1 MRNHQ
6 RFGFWA
12 FIMGIALWGAA
23 ATAQMPQLLPVK
35 SVPAPKAVSATTLEP
50 AGELADAQTRLNE
63 SREALARIR
72 TQLNRVGLPN
82 DVLNETL
89 KQFNLRQTL
98 TDRYAQQVE
107 YLKQLQ
113 VLEQN
118 IGDARQ
124 QLSAWAPPAGEPP
137 WPLSTG
143 DTLRSDMLAHQ
154 AQITQLGSESA
165 ALSNQIVDLARQQS
179 DAEVQLRQLQE
190 KLGALDAGSVA
201 KLSENARAE
210 LERKRLE
217 LALKSAVLLRSDLNR
232 RVKDT
237 QRALQELRLAS
248 LEKTWAYYDGRFE
261 LSPETLATVK
271 TELQNSMNQNRD
283 LEIRALYRAEAAA
296 ARLTQVKNQYD
307 ALNPEKTTADRLRRA
322 RAALDIAQADEVT
335 ARSEVERLRQL
346 VELANYTQQAWDARA
361 QIYATPRPD
370 AAKMA
375 EITRRVQIGRVR
387 TDQARGFLQQTLSS
401 SEQEASDLRKA
412 MLTSKDSLDR
422 QVLAARLQAA
432 NAQTD
437 TARSVLSALE
447 NFDQLLKLLQ
457 LELGISEEKQ
467 SWSER
472 VLGYWQRAEDLSGKV
487 WRYELFTVDD
497 QIIADGKEVK
507 TTRSVT
513 VGKSIGAIGILLFG
527 FLMVSWLI
535 RAAIGIAER
544 RIGLKASV
552 ATLIRR
558 WLMLIA
564 TATLIVLSFNL
575 VQIPLSVFAFLG
587 GALAIGVGFGTQ
599 NLLKN
604 LISGVMLLV
613 ERPLRIGDLVE
624 IDNVRGRV
632 TSIGIRFSTIHGS
645 DGIDTLIPNSE
656 LVEKKLTN
664 WTYGNPA
671 ARREIRVG
679 VAYGSD
685 PLQVQTLLQGVASG
699 HPGVMSSPAPMVVL
713 DDLAESALLF
723 TLRFWVRLD
732 QGLDGRVID
741 SDLRCRVLQKLAE
754 AGIDIP
760 FPQRDVHVVGVS
772 ELVHKTDRGG

>member
-1 MRNHQ
+1 MRNLQ
-6 RFGFWA
+6 RFGIWA
-12 FIMGIALWGAA
+12 FVMGLALWLGAA
-23 ATAQMPQLLPVK
+23 AAQMPQLLPVK
-35 SVPAPKAVSATTLEP
+35 PAPAPKPVSATAVDP
-50 AGELADAQTRLNE
+50 AKELADAQSRLNE
-63 SREALARIR
+63 SRETLARIR
-72 TQLNRVGLPN
+72 VQLNRAGLPN
-82 DVLNETL
+82 EVRNEQL

-118 IGDARQ
+118 ISDAQQ
-124 QLSAWAPPAGEPP
+124 QLSTWAPPAGEPP
-137 WPLSTG
+137 WPVSVG
-143 DTLRSDMLAHQ
+143 DKLRSEMLTYQ
-154 AQITQLGSESA
+154 TQINQLGSEST
-165 ALSNQIVDLARQQS
+165 ALSKQIIDLGRQQN

-190 KLGALDAGSVA
+190 KLGALDAGGMA
-201 KLSENARAE
+201 KLSDSARTT
-210 LERKRLE
+210 LEIKRVE
-217 LALKSAVLLRSDLNR
+217 LALKSAILLRYDLNR
-232 RVKDT
+232 RLKDK
-237 QRALQELRLAS
+237 QRTLQELRLAT
-248 LEKTWAYYDGRFE
+248 LEKTWAYYDGRFD
-261 LSPETLATVK
+261 LSPEVLDAARA
-271 TELQNSMNQNRD
+271 ELQKSMDQNRD
-283 LEIRALYRAEAAA
+283 LEIGALSRFDAAA
-296 ARLTQVKNQYD
+296 ARLTQAKNQYD
-307 ALNPEKTTADRLRRA
+307 ALNPDKTPAEKLRRA
-322 RAALDIAQADEVT
+322 RAALDIAQADEIT
-335 ARSEVERLRQL
+335 ARSEVDRLRQL
-346 VELANYTQQAWDARA
+346 IELASYTQQVWDARA

-375 EITRRVQIGRVR
+375 EIAQRVQIGRLR
-387 TDQARGFLQQTLSS
+387 TDEARGFLQQTLSS
-401 SEQEASDLRKA
+401 REQEAFDLRKA
-412 MLTSKDSLDR
+412 MLTYKDGLDR
-422 QVLAARLQAA
+422 QVATARLQAA

-437 TARSVLSALE
+437 MARSVLAALE
-447 NFDQLLKLLQ
+447 NFDQFLRLLQ
-457 LELGISEEKQ
+457 IELGVSEDKK

-472 VLGYWQRAEDLSGKV
+472 ALGYWQRAEDLGSKV

-497 QIIADGKEVK
+497 QIVADGKEVK

-613 ERPLRIGDLVE
+613 ERPIRIGDLVE

-685 PLQVQTLLQGVASG
+685 PLQVQTLLQDVASG
-699 HPGVMSSPAPMVVL
+699 HPGVMPLPAPMVVL
-713 DDLAESALLF
+713 DDFAESALLF

-772 ELVHKTDRGG
+772 ECMHKTDSGG

>member
-1 MRNHQ
+1 MRKLQ
-6 RFGFWA
+6 RFGIWA
-12 FIMGIALWGAA
+12 IAMGMALWGATA
-23 ATAQMPQLLPVK
+23 AAQMPQLLPLK
-35 SVPAPKAVSATTLEP
+35 SAPAAKPASAAAVDP
-50 AGELADAQTRLNE
+50 AKELADAQSRFNE

-72 TQLNRVGLPN
+72 AQLDRPGLPN
-82 DVLNETL
+82 EVRNEQL

-118 IGDARQ
+118 ISDARQ
-124 QLSAWAPPAGEPP
+124 QLSAWVPPTGEPP
-137 WPLSTG
+137 WPVSIG
-143 DTLRSDMLAHQ
+143 DKLRSEMLANQ
-154 AQITQLGSESA
+154 AQISQLGGEST
-165 ALSNQIVDLARQQS
+165 ALSKQINDLGRQQS

-190 KLGALDAGSVA
+190 KLGALDAGGAA
-201 KLSENARAE
+201 KLSDSDRSV
-210 LERKRLE
+210 LETKRVE
-217 LALKSAVLLRSDLNR
+217 LALKSAILLRYDLDR
-232 RVKDT
+232 RVKDK
-237 QRALQELRLAS
+237 QRALQELRLAI
-248 LEKTWAYYDGRFE
+248 LDKTWAYYDGRFD
-261 LSPETLATVK
+261 LSPEMLAAARA
-271 TELQNSMNQNRD
+271 ELQKSMDQNRD
-283 LEIRALYRAEAAA
+283 QEIGALSRLDTAA

-307 ALNPEKTTADRLRRA
+307 ALNPDKTPAEKFHRA
-322 RAALDIAQADEVT
+322 RAALDIAQANEIT
-335 ARSEVERLRQL
+335 ARSEVDRLRQL
-346 VELANYTQQAWDARA
+346 IELAGYTQQVWDARA

-375 EITRRVQIGRVR
+375 EIAQRVQIGRLR
-387 TDQARGFLQQTLSS
+387 TEEARGFLQQTLSS
-401 SEQEASDLRKA
+401 REQEAFDLRKV
-412 MLTSKDSLDR
+412 MLASKDSLDR
-422 QVLAARLQAA
+422 QVAAARLQAA
-432 NAQTD
+432 NAQAD
-437 TARSVLSALE
+437 MARSVLAALE
-447 NFDQLLKLLQ
+447 NFDQFLRLLQ
-457 LELGISEEKQ
+457 IELGVSEGKQ
-467 SWSER
+467 SWPER
-472 VLGYWQRAEDLSGKV
+472 VLGYWQRAEDLGGKV

-497 QIIADGKEVK
+497 QIIADGKEIK

-604 LISGVMLLV
+604 LISGVMLLI
-613 ERPLRIGDLVE
+613 ERPIRIGDLVE

-632 TSIGIRFSTIHGS
+632 TSIGIRFSTIHSS

-685 PLQVQTLLQGVASG
+685 PLQVQTLLQDVASG
-699 HPGVMSSPAPMVVL
+699 HPGVMSSPAPIVVL

-741 SDLRCRVLQKLAE
+741 SDLRCRVLRKLAE

-772 ELVHKTDRGG
+772 ELVHKTENGG

>member
-1 MRNHQ
+1 
-6 RFGFWA
+6 
-12 FIMGIALWGAA
+12 MGLALWLGAA
-23 ATAQMPQLLPVK
+23 AAQMPQLLPVK
-35 SVPAPKAVSATTLEP
+35 PAPPPKPVSATAVDP
-50 AGELADAQTRLNE
+50 AKELADAQSRFNE
-63 SREALARIR
+63 SRETLARIR
-72 TQLNRVGLPN
+72 VQLNRAGLPN
-82 DVLNETL
+82 EVRNEQL

-118 IGDARQ
+118 ISDAQQ
-124 QLSAWAPPAGEPP
+124 QLSTWAPPAGEPP
-137 WPLSTG
+137 WPVSVG
-143 DTLRSDMLAHQ
+143 DKLRSEMLTYQ
-154 AQITQLGSESA
+154 TQINQLGSEST
-165 ALSNQIVDLARQQS
+165 ALSKQIIDLGRQQN

-190 KLGALDAGSVA
+190 KLGALDAGGMA
-201 KLSENARAE
+201 KLSDSARTT
-210 LERKRLE
+210 LEIKRVE
-217 LALKSAVLLRSDLNR
+217 LALKSAILLRYDLNR
-232 RVKDT
+232 RLKDK
-237 QRALQELRLAS
+237 QRTLQELRLAT
-248 LEKTWAYYDGRFE
+248 LEKTWAYYDGRFD
-261 LSPETLATVK
+261 LSPEVLDAARA
-271 TELQNSMNQNRD
+271 ELQKSMDQNRD
-283 LEIRALYRAEAAA
+283 LEIGALSRFDAAA
-296 ARLTQVKNQYD
+296 ARLTQAKNQYD
-307 ALNPEKTTADRLRRA
+307 ALNPDKTPAEKLRRA
-322 RAALDIAQADEVT
+322 RAALDIAQADEIT
-335 ARSEVERLRQL
+335 ARSEVDRLRQL
-346 VELANYTQQAWDARA
+346 IELASYTQQLWDARA

-375 EITRRVQIGRVR
+375 EIAQRVQIGRLR
-387 TDQARGFLQQTLSS
+387 TDEARGFLQQTLSS
-401 SEQEASDLRKA
+401 REQEAFDLRKA
-412 MLTSKDSLDR
+412 MLTYKDGLDR
-422 QVLAARLQAA
+422 QVATARLQAA

-437 TARSVLSALE
+437 MARSVLAALE
-447 NFDQLLKLLQ
+447 NFDQFLRLLQ
-457 LELGISEEKQ
+457 IELGVSEDKK

-472 VLGYWQRAEDLSGKV
+472 ALGYWQRAEDLGSKV

-497 QIIADGKEVK
+497 QIVADGKEVK

-613 ERPLRIGDLVE
+613 ERPIRIGDLVE

-685 PLQVQTLLQGVASG
+685 PLQVQTLLQDVASG
-699 HPGVMSSPAPMVVL
+699 HPGVMPLPAPMVVL
-713 DDLAESALLF
+713 DDFAESALLF

-772 ELVHKTDRGG
+772 ECMHKTDCGG

>member
-1 MRNHQ
+1 
-6 RFGFWA
+6 
-12 FIMGIALWGAA
+12 MGLALWLGAA
-23 ATAQMPQLLPVK
+23 AAQMPQLLPVK
-35 SVPAPKAVSATTLEP
+35 PAPPPKPVSATAVDP
-50 AGELADAQTRLNE
+50 AKELADAQSRFNE
-63 SREALARIR
+63 SRETLARIR
-72 TQLNRVGLPN
+72 VQLNRAGLPN
-82 DVLNETL
+82 EVRNEQL

-118 IGDARQ
+118 ISDAQQ
-124 QLSAWAPPAGEPP
+124 QLSTWAPPAGEPP
-137 WPLSTG
+137 WPVSVG
-143 DTLRSDMLAHQ
+143 DKLRSEMLTYQ
-154 AQITQLGSESA
+154 TQINQLGSEST
-165 ALSNQIVDLARQQS
+165 ALSKQIIDLGRQQN

-190 KLGALDAGSVA
+190 KLGALDAGGMA
-201 KLSENARAE
+201 KLSDSARTT
-210 LERKRLE
+210 LEIKRVE
-217 LALKSAVLLRSDLNR
+217 LALKSAILLRYDLNR
-232 RVKDT
+232 RLKDK
-237 QRALQELRLAS
+237 QRTLQELRLAT
-248 LEKTWAYYDGRFE
+248 LEKTWAYYDGRFD
-261 LSPETLATVK
+261 LSPEVLDAARA
-271 TELQNSMNQNRD
+271 ELQKSMDQNRD
-283 LEIRALYRAEAAA
+283 LEIGALSRFDAAA
-296 ARLTQVKNQYD
+296 ARLTQAKNQYD
-307 ALNPEKTTADRLRRA
+307 ALNPDKTPAEKLRRA
-322 RAALDIAQADEVT
+322 RAALDIAQADEIT
-335 ARSEVERLRQL
+335 ARSEVDRLRQL
-346 VELANYTQQAWDARA
+346 IELASYTQQVWDARA

-375 EITRRVQIGRVR
+375 EIAQRVQIGRLR
-387 TDQARGFLQQTLSS
+387 TDEARGFLQQTLSS
-401 SEQEASDLRKA
+401 REQEAFDLRKA
-412 MLTSKDSLDR
+412 MLTYKDGLDR
-422 QVLAARLQAA
+422 QVATARLQAA

-437 TARSVLSALE
+437 MARSVLAALE
-447 NFDQLLKLLQ
+447 NFDQFLRLLQ
-457 LELGISEEKQ
+457 IELGVSEDKK

-472 VLGYWQRAEDLSGKV
+472 ALGYWQRAEDLGSKV

-497 QIIADGKEVK
+497 QIVADGKEVK

-613 ERPLRIGDLVE
+613 ERPIRIGDLVE

-685 PLQVQTLLQGVASG
+685 PLQVQTLLQDVASG
-699 HPGVMSSPAPMVVL
+699 HPGVMPLPAPMVVL
-713 DDLAESALLF
+713 DDFAESALLF

-772 ELVHKTDRGG
+772 ECMHKTDCGG